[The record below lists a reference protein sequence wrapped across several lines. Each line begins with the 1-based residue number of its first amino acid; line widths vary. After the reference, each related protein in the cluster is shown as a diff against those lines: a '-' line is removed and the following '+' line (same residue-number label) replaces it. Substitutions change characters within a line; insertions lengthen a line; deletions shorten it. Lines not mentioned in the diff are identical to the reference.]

1 MNFVTATKVNRLS
14 LNQGLVIL
22 RSIAKIVWGFSERIL
37 MYKKIPISCG
47 EEIVRARIYSL
58 CSGPQ
63 KQFIELIPRVF
74 K

>member
-22 RSIAKIVWGFSERIL
+22 RSVAKLVWGFSEHIL

-47 EEIVRARIYSL
+47 EEIVRARIYCL

>member
-1 MNFVTATKVNRLS
+1 M
-14 LNQGLVIL
+14 GLFRAYIDV
-22 RSIAKIVWGFSERIL
+22 
-37 MYKKIPISCG
+37 YKIPISCG

>member
-37 MYKKIPISCG
+37 MYKKYLFLVG
-47 EEIVRARIYSL
+47 RKLFAREFTAYLAGHKNSSL
-58 CSGPQ
+58 N
-63 KQFIELIPRVF
+63 
-74 K
+74 